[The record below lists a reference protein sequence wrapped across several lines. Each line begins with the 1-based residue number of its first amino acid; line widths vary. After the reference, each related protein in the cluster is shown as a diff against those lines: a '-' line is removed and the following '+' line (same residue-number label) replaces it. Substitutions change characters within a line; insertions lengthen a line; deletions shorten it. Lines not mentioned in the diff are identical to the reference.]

1 MNCLDFEQANT
12 NLFPKINNG
21 NPVYMPNTGLIPV
34 HRDKQGNYIMKL
46 AFTPEEITRLLESK
60 GEFFL
65 TFSRAQD
72 ISSIQST
79 VAFPVDLVDKPADIQ
94 DDSDFQ

>member
-1 MNCLDFEQANT
+1 
-12 NLFPKINNG
+12 
-21 NPVYMPNTGLIPV
+21 
-34 HRDKQGNYIMKL
+34 MKL